1 MEEHATTTGSTI
13 PTTGSTI
20 LVTGATGQVGR
31 RLVPRLL
38 TWRRPDERIRVLVRS
53 REAADR
59 FTALGAEAVIGDLR
73 EAADRVKALDGVDT
87 VVNSAAA
94 FRNVGE
100 GEMPAVNRDAAL
112 ALGRESVEAGV
123 TRFVQLS
130 TNLVYGPSRGRPAV
144 EDDELLATGG
154 YPGSK
159 REAEEGLAALRES
172 AGLGLVV
179 VRLAFVY
186 GDGDPHILDWL
197 PRAAAW
203 PAHQRMTMVHHA
215 DIAQTVAHVIS
226 RAGLEGR
233 VYNLADDAP
242 MTAWDLHALY
252 GRRMDLSDAAD
263 RTVSDPWSGAADTA
277 RIRAELGF
285 RPLFP
290 TAWSARAAGAL

>member
-1 MEEHATTTGSTI
+1 MDGSMTQ
-13 PTTGSTI
+13 STI

-38 TWRRPDERIRVLVRS
+38 AWRRPDERIRVLVRS
-53 REAADR
+53 PEAADR
-59 FTALGAEAVIGDLR
+59 FAALGADAVVGDLR

-87 VVNSAAA
+87 VVNSAAT
-94 FRNVGE
+94 FRGGVAE
-100 GEMPAVNRDAAL
+100 DEMQTVNRDAAI

-130 TNLVYGPSRGRPAV
+130 TNLVYGPGRGRPHA

-172 AGLGLVV
+172 TGLGLVV

-203 PAHQRMTMVHHA
+203 AAHQRLTMVHHA
-215 DIAQTVAHVIS
+215 DVAQTVARVIS
-226 RAGLEGR
+226 TAGLEGR
-233 VYNLADDAP
+233 AYNLADDAP
-242 MTAWDLHALY
+242 MTAWDLHALH
-252 GRRMDLSDAAD
+252 GRRMDLSDTAD
-263 RTVSDPWSGAADTA
+263 RTVPDPWFGVADTS

-290 TAWSARAAGAL
+290 TAWSAHAAGAL

>member
-1 MEEHATTTGSTI
+1 MDATTG
-13 PTTGSTI
+13 TTTI

-53 REAADR
+53 RESADR
-59 FTALGAEAVIGDLR
+59 FAALGAEVLVGDLR
-73 EAADRVKALDGVDT
+73 EAADRAKALDGVDT

-94 FRNVGE
+94 FRGVAE
-100 GEMPAVNRDAAL
+100 DEMQAVNRDAAL
-112 ALGRESVEAGV
+112 ALGRESVVAGV
-123 TRFVQLS
+123 TRFVHLS
-130 TNLVYGPSRGRPAV
+130 TNLVYGPGRGRPAV
-144 EDDELLATGG
+144 EGDELLASGG

-197 PRAAAW
+197 PRAAQW
-203 PAHQRMTMVHHA
+203 PPHQRMTMVHHA
-215 DIAQTVAHVIS
+215 DIAQILTRVIS
-226 RAGLEGR
+226 LPGLEGR

-263 RTVSDPWSGAADTA
+263 RAVPDPWFGAVDTS
-277 RIRAELGF
+277 RIRADLGF

>member
-1 MEEHATTTGSTI
+1 MLEDDDMDGTTTTK
-13 PTTGSTI
+13 STI

-38 TWRRPDERIRVLVRS
+38 TWQRPDQRIRVLVRS

-59 FTALGAEAVIGDLR
+59 FAALGADAVVGDLR

-94 FRNVGE
+94 FRDVAE
-100 GEMPAVNRDAAL
+100 DEMRAVNRDAAL

-130 TNLVYGPSRGRPAV
+130 TNLVYGPGRGRPLA

-159 REAEEGLAALRES
+159 REAEEGLAALRET

-186 GDGDPHILDWL
+186 GDGDPHILNWF
-197 PRAAAW
+197 PRAATWAS
-203 PAHQRMTMVHHA
+203 HQRLTMVHHA
-215 DIAQTVAHVIS
+215 DVAQIVARVIAL
-226 RAGLEGR
+226 AGLEGR
-233 VYNLADDAP
+233 VYNVADDAP
-242 MTAWDLHALY
+242 MTAWDLYALC
-252 GRRMDLSDAAD
+252 GRRMDLTEAAD
-263 RTVSDPWSGAADTA
+263 RTVSDPWFGVADTS

-290 TAWSARAAGAL
+290 TAWSARAGGAL